1 MKDSIILDKLN
12 HHDILFNNSIDP
24 ILLIHGYEFVD
35 CNNAA
40 LKIFNI
46 DDKKQLFQIHPSYLS
61 PKLQEDGTLSINKAN
76 EYIKEAY
83 KKGSCRFEWLHK
95 TIDNINFWAE
105 VTLMASKI
113 HNEDV
118 LYVSLRDIQKRKSYE
133 NSIQEQNTQ
142 LKEKNNYINQINTIL
157 KSEDKTKKNLIE
169 NLSLLNEYKKAID
182 ESSIVSKTNLKGII
196 TYVNDKF
203 CSITG
208 YSKEELIG
216 QNHNI
221 IRHPDNP
228 KSIYKELWQTISNK
242 KVFKSIMKNRKKN
255 GDSYYVDSTIIPILD
270 ENDEIKEFIGIRH
283 DVSSSYE
290 KDKII
295 YKQNTDELTNLPN
308 RSKLLR
314 DIKNLNLTK
323 LAIID
328 IDSFKDFNDSYGLE
342 TGDEILKQCAN
353 ELLKFENKNLS
364 VYRISGDLFALL
376 GKESY
381 SLEQLN
387 QTCEQIIKHLD
398 NTNFIVNEDHFDLS
412 VTIGIAKA
420 SSTPLAHTEMALY
433 HAKKKNLSICVF
445 NDKLDIQEKLKTNI
459 DFTQK
464 IKHSIKNDGI
474 LMYGQKIFNNKTN
487 SYKYETLMRMKL
499 KDGTIISPFKF
510 LDHAKKAKLYP
521 SMTKIMIKKACEYF
535 KDTDFTFSINLT
547 LQDITNKDTVNFLIE
562 KLSET
567 KTSNQAIIELVESEG
582 IEKFEEVSAFI
593 NKIKDIGCKI
603 AIDDFGTGY
612 SNFEY
617 LIKLNVDILKLDGS
631 LIKNLD
637 ENDNLFMAVST
648 IVDFSKKLNIQT
660 VAEFVHSEEILS
672 IVKSLQINHSQ
683 GFYLHEPE
691 LLA

>member
-1 MKDSIILDKLN
+1 
-12 HHDILFNNSIDP
+12 
-24 ILLIHGYEFVD
+24 
-35 CNNAA
+35 
-40 LKIFNI
+40 
-46 DDKKQLFQIHPSYLS
+46 
-61 PKLQEDGTLSINKAN
+61 
-76 EYIKEAY
+76 
-83 KKGSCRFEWLHK
+83 
-95 TIDNINFWAE
+95 
-105 VTLMASKI
+105 MASKI

-314 DIKNLNLTK
+314 DIKDLNLTK

-342 TGDEILKQCAN
+342 TGDEILKQCAK